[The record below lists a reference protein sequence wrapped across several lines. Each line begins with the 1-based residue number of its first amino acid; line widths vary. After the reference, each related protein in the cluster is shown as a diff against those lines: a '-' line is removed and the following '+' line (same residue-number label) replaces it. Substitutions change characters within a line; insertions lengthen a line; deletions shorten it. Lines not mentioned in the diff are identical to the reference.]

1 MPLIKSAKKAIKTTK
16 RQTEENRLV
25 RAKIKDTLKG
35 ARMAIVAGDK
45 DVAEKVSKAYRELD
59 IAAKKNVI
67 HKNKA
72 SRLKSRLAK
81 KLATTT
87 PVETKPA
94 KKAKATK
101 TKKTTK

>member
-1 MPLIKSAKKAIKTTK
+1 MPLIKSAKKAIKTTE

-25 RAKIKDTLKG
+25 RAKIKDSLKG
-35 ARMAIVAGDK
+35 ARMAIVAGDQ

-81 KLATTT
+81 KLATTK
-87 PVETKPA
+87 PAEAKPA
-94 KKAKATK
+94 KKTKAPK
-101 TKKTTK
+101 AKKTSK

>member
-1 MPLIKSAKKAIKTTK
+1 MPLIKSAKKAIKTTE

-25 RAKIKDTLKG
+25 RAKVKDTLKG

-45 DVAEKVSKAYRELD
+45 DAMEKVSHAYRELD

-72 SRLKSRLAK
+72 ARLKSRLAK
-81 KLATTT
+81 KLATTEPAEAK
-87 PVETKPA
+87 PVKKTKV
-94 KKAKATK
+94 TK
-101 TKKTTK
+101 TKKNAK

>member
-1 MPLIKSAKKAIKTTK
+1 MPLIKSAKKAIKTTE

-25 RAKIKDTLKG
+25 RAKVKDTLKG

-45 DVAEKVSKAYRELD
+45 DAAEKVSKAYRELD

-72 SRLKSRLAK
+72 ARLKSRLAK
-81 KLATTT
+81 KLATTK
-87 PVETKPA
+87 PAEAKPA
-94 KKAKATK
+94 KKAKAPK
-101 TKKTTK
+101 AKKTSK